1 MSNPF
6 KVLRGRRIIIEV
18 PVKKES
24 AIKLTEKD
32 EDAIMYE
39 AMKAWLKLRVFAVGD
54 KCEDI
59 KEGDIV
65 YIPYSA
71 LEHSEKIDIDGTVRL
86 ILNEGDVAIVW

>member
-1 MSNPF
+1 MQPF

-18 PVKKES
+18 PERKES

-59 KEGDIV
+59 REGDIV
-65 YIPYSA
+65 YIPYAA
-71 LEHSEKIDIDGTVRL
+71 LEHSEKIDIEGTVRL

>member
-1 MSNPF
+1 MKPF
-6 KVLRGRRIIIEV
+6 RVLRGRRIIIEV

-39 AMKAWLKLRVFAVGD
+39 AMKAWLKLRVFAVGE

-59 KEGDIV
+59 AEGDMV

-86 ILNEGDVAIVW
+86 VLNEGDVAIVW

>member
-1 MSNPF
+1 MSHPF

-39 AMKAWLKLRVFAVGD
+39 AMKAWLKLRVFAIGD
-54 KCEDI
+54 KCEEV
-59 KEGDIV
+59 KEG
-65 YIPYSA
+65 
-71 LEHSEKIDIDGTVRL
+71 EKIKFKLTKYKIKSLL
-86 ILNEGDVAIVW
+86 IEHWAESKCEQNKKER

>member
-39 AMKAWLKLRVFAVGD
+39 AMKAWLKLTVFAVGD

-59 KEGDIV
+59 KKGDIV
-65 YIPYSA
+65 YIPYSS
-71 LEHSEKIDIDGTVRL
+71 LEHSEKIDIDGIVRL
-86 ILNEGDVAIVW
+86 ILNEGDVAIIW